1 MDWWVTYRTSHNS
14 NFQPKS
20 QVLMFLL
27 HNLCRLWTKFLRPK
41 NKIKWLPSSDVCLPH
56 KNKLQSLK
64 LDGKNKKMLID
75 CIMQV
80 NRNELITTKTN
91 TRIKTYC
98 LSSSS
103 YQKSTNLKIRLTRAH
118 VHVNFNYRN
127 FSSCWVRVANT
138 VGPCSPTQVS
148 VKTSQ
153 QAFLHWK
160 IPTVKLASL
169 RHASY
174 NVTSSFLERKRV
186 TMIH

>member
-1 MDWWVTYRTSHNS
+1 
-14 NFQPKS
+14 
-20 QVLMFLL
+20 
-27 HNLCRLWTKFLRPK
+27 
-41 NKIKWLPSSDVCLPH
+41 
-56 KNKLQSLK
+56 
-64 LDGKNKKMLID
+64 MLID

-174 NVTSSFLERKRV
+174 NVTSSFLWEKESDYDSLEIRWNVFPSMTSNTPFFIPSNLRV
-186 TMIH
+186 